1 MLFLNRSQEIK
12 KLLRDGAQAER
23 KKILATTG
31 GNCEIRRAFERKVQ
45 EQAWKR
51 PPGQT
56 LSWWTPEIESAH
68 RDWLSDPG
76 PAPVLYE
83 ALDPTKLWVAG
94 QPVLLT
100 LDGQQTLS
108 WLRLSGLNFSSRWLR
123 GDMQLRRVDHCELT
137 LRDPKKTWPNAF
149 ELQLGKALL
158 CALNR
163 NDVNHQWLASPYTK
177 EEIELERL
185 LLKAQRELEAK

>member
-1 MLFLNRSQEIK
+1 M
-12 KLLRDGAQAER
+12 RDGAQAER

-31 GNCEIRRAFERKVQ
+31 GNCEIRQALERQIQ

-68 RDWLSDPG
+68 RDWISDPG
-76 PAPVLYE
+76 PATVLYE

-94 QPVLLT
+94 QPVLIT
-100 LDGQQTLS
+100 LDGQQQAN
-108 WLRLSGLNFSSRWLR
+108 WLRLSSLNFSPRWLR
-123 GDMQLRRVDHCELT
+123 GDMRSRRVDHSELT

-149 ELQLGKALL
+149 ELQLRKALL

-163 NDVNHQWLASPYTK
+163 NDVDHQWLAGPYTE

-185 LLKAQRELEAK
+185 LIKAQNELEAK

>member
-1 MLFLNRSQEIK
+1 M
-12 KLLRDGAQAER
+12 RDGAQAER

-31 GNCEIRRAFERKVQ
+31 GNCEIRRAFERQIQ

-51 PPGQT
+51 PSGQT

-83 ALDPTKLWVAG
+83 DLTPTEPWQAG
-94 QPVLLT
+94 QPVLIT

-108 WLRLSGLNFSSRWLR
+108 WLRLSSLNFSPRWLR
-123 GDMQLRRVDHCELT
+123 GDMRSRRVDHCELT

-158 CALNR
+158 CALDR
-163 NDVNHQWLASPYTK
+163 NDVNHQWLAGPYT
-177 EEIELERL
+177 EDEIELERL
-185 LLKAQRELEAK
+185 LIKAQKELEAK

>member
-1 MLFLNRSQEIK
+1 MPFPNRNQEIK
-12 KLLRDGAQAER
+12 QLLRDGAQAER

-31 GNCEIRRAFERKVQ
+31 GNCEIRRAFERQVQ

-83 ALDPTKLWVAG
+83 DLTPTEPWQAG
-94 QPVLLT
+94 QPVLIT

-108 WLRLSGLNFSSRWLR
+108 WLRLSSLNFSPRWLR
-123 GDMQLRRVDHCELT
+123 GDMAACDARCARCRATASRAAAPRANSQRQGQRRRRVA
-137 LRDPKKTWPNAF
+137 W
-149 ELQLGKALL
+149 
-158 CALNR
+158 
-163 NDVNHQWLASPYTK
+163 
-177 EEIELERL
+177 
-185 LLKAQRELEAK
+185 

>member
-1 MLFLNRSQEIK
+1 MLLLNRSQEIK
-12 KLLRDGAQAER
+12 QLLKEGAQAE
-23 KKILATTG
+23 KKRILGTKENSG
-31 GNCEIRRAFERKVQ
+31 IRQALERQIQ
-45 EQAWKR
+45 EQSWKLN
-51 PPGQT
+51 PGNT

-68 RDWLSDPG
+68 QLWLSEPG

-94 QPVLLT
+94 QPVLIT
-100 LDGQQTLS
+100 LEGQQQAT

-123 GDMQLRRVDHCELT
+123 GDMQLRRVDHKELT

-163 NDVNHQWLASPYTK
+163 NDVNHQWLAGPYT
-177 EEIELERL
+177 EDEIELERL
-185 LLKAQRELEAK
+185 LAKAQKELEAK